1 MTTAARGMSSAA
13 SALKGKS
20 APPSTDTEVST
31 DTGAGDG
38 RHARRDR
45 NRLAVVDAMLTLY
58 AEGNLDPSSDEI
70 AERAG
75 LSPRSLFRYFDD
87 LDDLVRVAIAR
98 QHERL
103 LPMAHLDI
111 NHAPLAERVQR
122 LVQQRMRLF
131 EAIASVGVVSRVRAP
146 FQPLIADELAIA
158 RSYLRHQVEQL
169 FAAELAALA
178 AHAPATVAAIDVL
191 TSFESLQL
199 LRFDQQLTP
208 AAVEA
213 TLARSITLLLEK

>member
-1 MTTAARGMSSAA
+1 MSSTSV
-13 SALKGKS
+13 SATNS
-20 APPSTDTEVST
+20 ATEPE
-31 DTGAGDG
+31 DG

-58 AEGNLDPSSDEI
+58 ADGNLDPSSDEI

-103 LPMAHLDI
+103 LPMAQLDVSVA
-111 NHAPLAERVQR
+111 APLTDRIAR
-122 LVQQRMRLF
+122 LVQQRVRLF
-131 EAIASVGVVSRVRAP
+131 VAISSVGIVSRVRAP
-146 FQPLIADELAIA
+146 FQPLIASELAIS
-158 RSYLRHQVEQL
+158 RTFLRRQIEHL
-169 FAAELAALA
+169 FAPELAARSA
-178 AHAPATVAAIDVL
+178 GGAGAVAAIDVL

-199 LRFDQQLTP
+199 LRHDQMLERT
-208 AAVEA
+208 AIEA
-213 TLARSITLLLEK
+213 TLTDSLVRLLEI

>member
-1 MTTAARGMSSAA
+1 MSTATHPVEGA
-13 SALKGKS
+13 
-20 APPSTDTEVST
+20 D
-31 DTGAGDG
+31 DTGKGADADAAGGDG

-75 LSPRSLFRYFDD
+75 LSPRSLFRYFED

-103 LPMAHLDI
+103 LPMARLDLGP
-111 NHAPLAERVQR
+111 APLADRVQR
-122 LVQQRMRLF
+122 LVQQRVRLF
-131 EAIASVGVVSRVRAP
+131 DAISSVGVVSRVRAP

-158 RSYLRHQVEQL
+158 RSYLRRQVEQL
-169 FAAELAALA
+169 FAPELAALA
-178 AHAPATVAAIDVL
+178 ADSPSAVAAIDVL

-199 LRFDQQLTP
+199 LRFDQQLSAP
-208 AAVEA
+208 AVEA
-213 TLARSITLLLEK
+213 ALARSIALLLEPREK

>member
-1 MTTAARGMSSAA
+1 MSNTSVRAAAGA
-13 SALKGKS
+13 
-20 APPSTDTEVST
+20 TEPE
-31 DTGAGDG
+31 DG

-103 LPMAHLDI
+103 QPMAQLDVSAG
-111 NHAPLAERVQR
+111 APLADRIAR
-122 LVQQRMRLF
+122 LVQQRLRLF
-131 EAIASVGVVSRVRAP
+131 EAISSVGIVSRVRAP
-146 FQPLIADELAIA
+146 FQPLIASELAIS
-158 RSYLRHQVEQL
+158 RSFLRRQIEHL
-169 FAAELAALA
+169 FAPELAARGA
-178 AHAPATVAAIDVL
+178 GAVSAVAAIDVL

-199 LRFDQQLTP
+199 LRHDQQLDR
-208 AAVEA
+208 AAIEL
-213 TLARSITLLLEK
+213 TLTDSLARLLEI